1 MPKPNSSFTVA
12 QMKTYIREKKLNRPE
27 VRLGMR
33 RGEMIAGLKK
43 AGHWDNSK
51 SKVRPPKTKK
61 PTKKPRA
68 NKQKPRLATRDEFS
82 AYLNRIIAES

>member
-12 QMKTYIREKKLNRPE
+12 QMKTYIREKKLNHPE

-61 PTKKPRA
+61 PTRK
-68 NKQKPRLATRDEFS
+68 KPRLATRDEFS